1 MISFPSQTYQPAM
14 LPWCTLSVMLNTIV
28 NGPICV
34 VFALLRIT
42 FSRTFITLAP
52 SLDVCLCGNLNMF
65 ITQTF
70 VYVLLWFAN
79 PGHGEWRLKEMW
91 TICLS
96 IFLVI
101 FFTSKSFE
109 NPLRHVVPW
118 PIVTLWVFDLS
129 ASNLTLFQSH
139 LLPSDWE
146 RFNKTV
152 WLGKIQQDSEYLM
165 NGKDATRHLIS

>member
-1 MISFPSQTYQPAM
+1 
-14 LPWCTLSVMLNTIV
+14 
-28 NGPICV
+28 
-34 VFALLRIT
+34 LLRIT

-109 NPLRHVVPW
+109 NPLGHVVPW

-129 ASNLTLFQSH
+129 ASNCSLDIVSITFVTQ
-139 LLPSDWE
+139 
-146 RFNKTV
+146 